1 MEYVNLNDFIF
12 KQLLVFNVVKKFKK
26 LCKCKVD
33 FDVVFKL
40 KKEKVEEC
48 YCVDSYEIIEEI
60 KGEIVSVYE
69 GLGVLIF
76 LRCVELIK
84 ELYEFNGKIG
94 GFDIIKDY
102 VILFSGCVCF
112 YNIFVNDVLI
122 FYCKIYINC
131 YLECNKFI
139 YNKDKIVFCVRCVIC
154 GRRFK
159 GEDDGEGCVKF
170 NLIYVIIIE
179 CGKRIICV
187 MCSGIYV

>member
-94 GFDIIKDY
+94 GFDIISICDFIFDFFSDF
-102 VILFSGCVCF
+102 VIVNIIMFFYFFFFWFGGGVRICF
-112 YNIFVNDVLI
+112 VFV
-122 FYCKIYINC
+122 
-131 YLECNKFI
+131 
-139 YNKDKIVFCVRCVIC
+139 
-154 GRRFK
+154 
-159 GEDDGEGCVKF
+159 
-170 NLIYVIIIE
+170 
-179 CGKRIICV
+179 
-187 MCSGIYV
+187 